1 MPNNS
6 FDEVMQYSPCE
17 FCMHSAA
24 FVVDYLFKDGCKIKG
39 HDIYLGKVLLGFH
52 HIFKSNTLHVSLGR
66 LWLLWKQQN
75 YGVWL
80 PNQRFGG
87 IKSFPFPHEA
97 MPQNRIQFLPA
108 AVLLRLSVT
117 YADGSM
123 DGLRLPCC
131 EEAWVSQLLKLWD
144 YFQGKNEML
153 VLVVLVPQSLSSS
166 HHLTTALTKPSQ
178 KFSSWDL
185 FQLYGIWY
193 HERWLFSKLLG
204 HLLHCNRKLK

>member
-1 MPNNS
+1 MHEILKKFPKKRKLNMPNNS

-87 IKSFPFPHEA
+87 HKKLSISSWGNATKQNSVSSSCSAPKAFSYLCRWLNGWPETA
-97 MPQNRIQFLPA
+97 M
-108 AVLLRLSVT
+108 
-117 YADGSM
+117 
-123 DGLRLPCC
+123 
-131 EEAWVSQLLKLWD
+131 LW
-144 YFQGKNEML
+144 G
-153 VLVVLVPQSLSSS
+153 SLS
-166 HHLTTALTKPSQ
+166 
-178 KFSSWDL
+178 
-185 FQLYGIWY
+185 
-193 HERWLFSKLLG
+193 
-204 HLLHCNRKLK
+204 